1 MKTLK
6 QWCLETAEL
15 YRRRE
20 PEVTD
25 CIGRPLYLCYVACW
39 ASELHEAGIR
49 DLTAAI
55 SQLPDYSPLVP
66 KVKWPLNDNG
76 FDDRAEFLETYAEG
90 LRDS

>member
-25 CIGRPLYLCYVACW
+25 CIGRPVYLCYVIA
-39 ASELHEAGIR
+39 ASEMHEAGIH

-66 KVKWPLNDNG
+66 RVKWPLDESG
-76 FDDRAEFLETYAEG
+76 FDARAEFLETYAEG

>member
-25 CIGRPLYLCYVACW
+25 CLGRPLYLCYVIAQ
-39 ASELHEAGIR
+39 SELHESGIHN
-49 DLTAAI
+49 LNAAI
-55 SQLPDYSPLVP
+55 SRLPDDNPLVP